1 MVVTN
6 ELNVWAN
13 EGGYCSVDELTV
25 FKKDVEDEIKRE
37 EELILRVKKRSK
49 GQTLST
55 LFACVFIFIAVALI
69 FYKPSVLIPWLIVG
83 ILLYSYN
90 FIILLIPTTTV
101 EKTKIRDR
109 IDIQKLYIQFK
120 EIAVHLILKKKRLA
134 LEVGLTI
141 FFGGMIPLALSFSII
156 FSIGLV
162 FAINFGFLADT
173 MGTKLA
179 GDIATQIILIILF
192 YVLMLVLEPHAQG
205 ITRIARTVRTKLRA
219 ARSKNKF
226 EFAALST
233 VVGGL
238 LIVCAILFFGAI
250 LLPGNTLV
258 ELISED
264 DVPFIID
271 IPDLFTV
278 LVVQLVIMRHFQGIT
293 SRWMAS
299 SLLKARIEEMKS
311 EVLVP
316 LNRCINGNGKQQGD
330 ESVIDLGTIKAKYC
344 GLAIYDITEQNF
356 FGYGSIF
363 LIAPRLRYA
372 LDDTVL
378 ACASR
383 Q

>member
-1 MVVTN
+1 MTAFRK
-6 ELNVWAN
+6 E
-13 EGGYCSVDELTV
+13 
-25 FKKDVEDEIKRE
+25 VEDEIKRE
-37 EELILRVKKRSK
+37 EELILRIKKRAK

-69 FYKPSVLIPWLIVG
+69 FYKPSVLILWLIVG

-90 FIILLIPTTTV
+90 FIILVIPTTTV
-101 EKTKIRDR
+101 EKTKIKDR
-109 IDIQKLYIQFK
+109 IDIKMLWIQLK
-120 EIAVHLILKKKRLA
+120 ELAVHLILRKKRLA

-162 FAINFGFLADT
+162 FAINFGFLANT
-173 MGTKLA
+173 MGPKLA

-205 ITRIARTVRTKLRA
+205 ITRIARTVRTKLKET
-219 ARSKNKF
+219 RSKSKL
-226 EFAALST
+226 EFAAFST

-250 LLPGNTLV
+250 LLPGNTLI

-271 IPDLFTV
+271 LPDLFTV
-278 LVVQLVIMRHFQGIT
+278 LVAQLVIMRHFQGIT

-299 SLLKARIEEMKS
+299 SLLKKRIDEMRS

-316 LNRCINGNGKQQGD
+316 LNRCINDDGEQQGD
-330 ESVIDLGTIKAKYC
+330 EYIVDLGAIKAKYC
-344 GLAIYDITEQNF
+344 GLVIYDIAEQNF

-383 Q
+383 E

>member
-1 MVVTN
+1 
-6 ELNVWAN
+6 
-13 EGGYCSVDELTV
+13 
-25 FKKDVEDEIKRE
+25 
-37 EELILRVKKRSK
+37 LRVTKRSK
-49 GQTLST
+49 GQALGT
-55 LFACVFIFIAVALI
+55 LFACVFIFIAAALI
-69 FYKPSVLIPWLIVG
+69 FFKPNVLILWLIVG

-90 FIILLIPTTTV
+90 FIILIIPTTTV
-101 EKTKIRDR
+101 EKTKIKDR
-109 IDIQKLYIQFK
+109 IDIKIFR
-120 EIAVHLILKKKRLA
+120 KKRLA

-173 MGTKLA
+173 MGPKLA
-179 GDIATQIILIILF
+179 GDIATQIVLIILF

-219 ARSKNKF
+219 ARSRNKF

-233 VVGGL
+233 VVAGL
-238 LIVCAILFFGAI
+238 LIVCTILFFGAV

-264 DVPFIID
+264 DFPLIID
-271 IPDLFTV
+271 IPDVFTV
-278 LVVQLVIMRHFQGIT
+278 LVIQLVIMRHFQGIT

-316 LNRCINGNGKQQGD
+316 LNRCISGNGEQKGD
-330 ESVIDLGTIKAKYC
+330 ESIVDLETIKAKYC

>member
-1 MVVTN
+1 
-6 ELNVWAN
+6 
-13 EGGYCSVDELTV
+13 
-25 FKKDVEDEIKRE
+25 VEDEIRRE
-37 EELILRVKKRSK
+37 EELILRVKKRAK

-69 FYKPSVLIPWLIVG
+69 FFKPSVLILWLIVG

-90 FIILLIPTTTV
+90 FIILVIPTTTV

-109 IDIQKLYIQFK
+109 IDIKLLWTRIR
-120 EIAVHLILKKKRLA
+120 ELVVHLILRKKRLA

-162 FAINFGFLADT
+162 FAINFGFLANV
-173 MGTKLA
+173 MGPKLA
-179 GDIATQIILIILF
+179 GDIATQIVLIILF
-192 YVLMLVLEPHAQG
+192 YGLMLVLEPHAQG
-205 ITRIARTVRTKLRA
+205 ITRFARTI
-219 ARSKNKF
+219 RSKLK
-226 EFAALST
+226 ETRSKSKLKFAAYFI

-238 LIVCAILFFGAI
+238 LIVCTILFFGAI
-250 LLPGNTLV
+250 LLPGNTLI
-258 ELISED
+258 ELFSED
-264 DVPFIID
+264 NFPLIVD

-278 LVVQLVIMRHFQGIT
+278 LVAQLVIMRHFQGIT

-299 SLLKARIEEMKS
+299 SLLKKRIEEMKS
-311 EVLVP
+311 GVLVP
-316 LNRCINGNGKQQGD
+316 LNICINGDGGEQEN
-330 ESVIDLGTIKAKYC
+330 ECVVDLEVIKAKYC
-344 GLAIYDITEQNF
+344 GLAIYDIAEQNF

-383 Q
+383 L

>member
-1 MVVTN
+1 
-6 ELNVWAN
+6 
-13 EGGYCSVDELTV
+13 
-25 FKKDVEDEIKRE
+25 
-37 EELILRVKKRSK
+37 
-49 GQTLST
+49 
-55 LFACVFIFIAVALI
+55 
-69 FYKPSVLIPWLIVG
+69 
-83 ILLYSYN
+83 
-90 FIILLIPTTTV
+90 LIPTTTV
-101 EKTKIRDR
+101 EKTKIKDR
-109 IDIQKLYIQFK
+109 TDIKKLYLQFK
-120 EIAVHLILKKKRLA
+120 ELAVHLIIKKKRLA

-173 MGTKLA
+173 MGPKLA
-179 GDIATQIILIILF
+179 GDIATQIVLIILF

-205 ITRIARTVRTKLRA
+205 ITKIAKTVRTKLKA
-219 ARSKNKF
+219 ARAKSKL
-226 EFAALST
+226 ELAALST

-250 LLPGNTLV
+250 LLPGSTLI
-258 ELISED
+258 ELISEN
-264 DVPFIID
+264 DVSFNVD
-271 IPDLFTV
+271 LPDLFTV
-278 LVVQLVIMRHFQGIT
+278 LVVQLVIMRLFQGIT

-299 SLLKARIEEMKS
+299 GLLKARIEEMKS
-311 EVLVP
+311 GVLVP
-316 LNRCINGNGKQQGD
+316 LNRCMNDDGEQSD
-330 ESVIDLGTIKAKYC
+330 ECVVDLGTIKAKYC

-383 Q
+383 L

>member
-1 MVVTN
+1 
-6 ELNVWAN
+6 
-13 EGGYCSVDELTV
+13 
-25 FKKDVEDEIKRE
+25 
-37 EELILRVKKRSK
+37 LRVKKRSK
-49 GQTLST
+49 GQALGT
-55 LFACVFIFIAVALI
+55 LFACVFIFIAAALI
-69 FYKPSVLIPWLIVG
+69 FFKPNVLILWLIIG

-101 EKTKIRDR
+101 EKTKIKDR
-109 IDIQKLYIQFK
+109 IDVMKLWSQFK
-120 EIAVHLILKKKRLA
+120 ELAVHLIFRKKRLA

-162 FAINFGFLADT
+162 FAINFGFLVDT
-173 MGTKLA
+173 MGPKLA
-179 GDIATQIILIILF
+179 VDIATQIVLIILF
-192 YVLMLVLEPHAQG
+192 YVLMLVLEPHTQG
-205 ITRIARTVRTKLRA
+205 ITRIARTVRTKLKA
-219 ARSKNKF
+219 ARSRNKF

-233 VVGGL
+233 VVAGM
-238 LIVCAILFFGAI
+238 LIVCTILFFGAI

-264 DVPFIID
+264 NFPLIID
-271 IPDLFTV
+271 IPDVFTV
-278 LVVQLVIMRHFQGIT
+278 LVIQLVIMRHFQGIT

-316 LNRCINGNGKQQGD
+316 LNRCISGNGEQKGD
-330 ESVIDLGTIKAKYC
+330 ECIVDLGVIKAKYC

-383 Q
+383 E